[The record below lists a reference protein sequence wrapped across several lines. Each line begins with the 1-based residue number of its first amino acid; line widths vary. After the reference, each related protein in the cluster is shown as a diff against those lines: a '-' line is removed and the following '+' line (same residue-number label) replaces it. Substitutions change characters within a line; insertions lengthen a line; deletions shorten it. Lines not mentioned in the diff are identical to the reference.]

1 MGGFG
6 RFRIKGG
13 KKLGVGGPTVV
24 LSKHR
29 NTFLKHLYRISRIC
43 FFEPSHHSHFLFN
56 PLRFWLDQTYPYTTL
71 HVHFLITCHTQKYET
86 NWLRPKLQTPRAV
99 KLDVQGQGQGF
110 GVLLVFLTIFFL
122 FFFFWIGTKSLHDKD
137 IPHPLFSGSISRPK
151 WLFLLLIFHLCPPQF
166 LCLQF

>member
-122 FFFFWIGTKSLHDKD
+122 FFFFGLGRNHCTTKTFHTPYSLD
-137 IPHPLFSGSISRPK
+137 
-151 WLFLLLIFHLCPPQF
+151 LFLDPNGYFF
-166 LCLQF
+166 F